1 MSKSKATADQTACK
15 KRQECCLE
23 MSDVISNL
31 MDDINNATEEIR
43 YLQEYISY
51 KNLGEEFVYFRKNA
65 HEEYDED
72 LPFPRLTLQQ

>member
-1 MSKSKATADQTACK
+1 MSRK
-15 KRQECCLE
+15 KVNVEQNMYKNLQERCSE

-51 KNLGEEFVYFRKNA
+51 KNLGEEFAYFRKNA
-65 HEEYDED
+65 YEEYDED
-72 LPFPRLTLQQ
+72 LPFPRLTL

>member
-1 MSKSKATADQTACK
+1 
-15 KRQECCLE
+15 